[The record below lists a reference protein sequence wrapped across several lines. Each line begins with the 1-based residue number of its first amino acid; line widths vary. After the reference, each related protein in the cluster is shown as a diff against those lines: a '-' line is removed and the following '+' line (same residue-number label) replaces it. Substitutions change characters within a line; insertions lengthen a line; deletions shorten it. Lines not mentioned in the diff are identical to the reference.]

1 MNKFSISGYGVL
13 LIALYASLSCSHGSE
28 EPKQDHVFKGY
39 EQALDKAKQVQS
51 QLDEAEEKRRKQ
63 MEEMMR

>member
-1 MNKFSISGYGVL
+1 MNKTVSGCAL
-13 LIALYASLSCSHGSE
+13 LITLMCLASACSNPSE
-28 EPKQDHVFKGY
+28 APPQDHVFKGY

-63 MEEMMR
+63 MEEMTH